1 MGEIRS
7 LLPADVK
14 VLAMTATAT
23 KILHTKDAEVIG
35 LMDPLVIAV
44 SPCRLNI
51 MPWPTSLHL

>member
-14 VLAMTATAT
+14 VLAMTATVT
-23 KILHTKDAEVIG
+23 KTKVAEVIG

-44 SPCRLNI
+44 SPCRPNI
-51 MPWPTSLHL
+51 IYAMANFTSLEL